1 MYDISVFYILF
12 YQDIY
17 TSGMKKSVS
26 DQLMSILVTKSFR
39 VEENLFDFKIVSLNT
54 LKTSFTK

>member
-1 MYDISVFYILF
+1 
-12 YQDIY
+12 
-17 TSGMKKSVS
+17 MKKSVS